1 MNQRQARGAPY
12 FPCASELMH
21 CECALLHTDP
31 MVIVPVYSSGL
42 FNDEARLVFCLVAH
56 PLILEFCLHMCRQ
69 NSVATYDR
77 DARAVG
83 HDPGRMHDLNERELF
98 VEETMHH

>member
-1 MNQRQARGAPY
+1 
-12 FPCASELMH
+12 
-21 CECALLHTDP
+21 

-77 DARAVG
+77 NARAVG
-83 HDPGRMHDLNERELF
+83 LDPGSIHDLNERELF
-98 VEETMHH
+98 VQETNAPLIIEAILVFNRRFLIG

>member
-1 MNQRQARGAPY
+1 
-12 FPCASELMH
+12 
-21 CECALLHTDP
+21 

-69 NSVATYDR
+69 NSVADYDR
-77 DARAVG
+77 TARAAG
-83 HDPGRMHDLNERELF
+83 LDPGSIHDLKERELF
-98 VEETMHH
+98 VFETSAPLMIEAILVFNRRFLIG

>member
-1 MNQRQARGAPY
+1 
-12 FPCASELMH
+12 
-21 CECALLHTDP
+21 

-69 NSVATYDR
+69 QSVAAYDR
-77 DARAVG
+77 NARAVG
-83 HDPGRMHDLNERELF
+83 LDPGSIRDLNERELF
-98 VEETMHH
+98 VEETNAPLMIEAILVFNRRFLIG

>member
-1 MNQRQARGAPY
+1 
-12 FPCASELMH
+12 
-21 CECALLHTDP
+21 

-77 DARAVG
+77 NARAVG
-83 HDPGRMHDLNERELF
+83 LDPGSIHDLNERELF
-98 VEETMHH
+98 DFETDTPLVIEAILVFNRRFLIG

>member
-1 MNQRQARGAPY
+1 
-12 FPCASELMH
+12 
-21 CECALLHTDP
+21 

-69 NSVATYDR
+69 NSVAKYDR
-77 DARAVG
+77 LAREVEL
-83 HDPGRMHDLNERELF
+83 DPGSIHDLKERELF
-98 VEETMHH
+98 VSETGVPLVIEAFLVFNRRFLIG

>member
-1 MNQRQARGAPY
+1 
-12 FPCASELMH
+12 
-21 CECALLHTDP
+21 

-69 NSVATYDR
+69 NSVTEYDR
-77 DARAVG
+77 YARAAG
-83 HDPGRMHDLNERELF
+83 LDPGSIHDLKERALF
-98 VEETMHH
+98 VEETEAPLIIESILVFNRRFLIG

>member
-1 MNQRQARGAPY
+1 
-12 FPCASELMH
+12 
-21 CECALLHTDP
+21 

-69 NSVATYDR
+69 NSVAAYDR
-77 DARAVG
+77 NARAAG
-83 HDPGRMHDLNERELF
+83 LDPGSIHDLNERELF
-98 VEETMHH
+98 VEETNAPLMIEAILVFNRRFLIG

>member
-1 MNQRQARGAPY
+1 
-12 FPCASELMH
+12 
-21 CECALLHTDP
+21 

-42 FNDEARLVFCLVAH
+42 INDEARLVFCLVAH

-77 DARAVG
+77 KARAVG
-83 HDPGRMHDLNERELF
+83 LDPGSIHDLKGRELF
-98 VEETMHH
+98 VEETSAPIFIEAILVFNRRFLIG

>member
-1 MNQRQARGAPY
+1 
-12 FPCASELMH
+12 
-21 CECALLHTDP
+21 

-69 NSVATYDR
+69 NSVTEYDR
-77 DARAVG
+77 NAQAVG
-83 HDPGRMHDLNERELF
+83 LDPGSSIHDLKERELF
-98 VEETMHH
+98 VLETGVPLIIEAILVFNRRFLIG

>member
-1 MNQRQARGAPY
+1 
-12 FPCASELMH
+12 
-21 CECALLHTDP
+21 

-69 NSVATYDR
+69 NSVAAYDR
-77 DARAVG
+77 DARAAG
-83 HDPGRMHDLNERELF
+83 LDPGSIHDLKERELF
-98 VEETMHH
+98 ILETAAPLIIEAILVFNRRFLIG